1 MYLFGLICKCW
12 CKNNEVEAADM
23 TIVEGLPHFFSVLK
37 NKDREFW
44 FREEV
49 VARER
54 LGLQRLGKRNFEE
67 LVFAERK
74 T

>member
-1 MYLFGLICKCW
+1 
-12 CKNNEVEAADM
+12 M